1 MGRGVRP
8 ANYRAHW
15 KARNCGC
22 ACARVN
28 TRRRTDLSLFFLRDE
43 RSLLYLSAD
52 ASQFLPI
59 DSSPSSRNPQQL
71 SSPLPPSQNPTAP
84 ARTKL
89 RGRMDGGAAFPGTP
103 PVPRSPEDVFR
114 DYRARQAGLIRAL
127 TTGNARISFLRLRAF
142 LSPSL
147 RLGVLC

>member
-1 MGRGVRP
+1 
-8 ANYRAHW
+8 
-15 KARNCGC
+15 
-22 ACARVN
+22 
-28 TRRRTDLSLFFLRDE
+28 
-43 RSLLYLSAD
+43 
-52 ASQFLPI
+52 
-59 DSSPSSRNPQQL
+59 
-71 SSPLPPSQNPTAP
+71 
-84 ARTKL
+84 
-89 RGRMDGGAAFPGTP
+89 MDGGAAFPGTP